1 MSGVKKVERSRDAL
15 TVSGWLATVVL
26 QHEIVQF
33 RRKRAAISRSPGA
46 LTRGSND
53 SSLIECVETA
63 SGRRGRRSVIFWGT
77 VPGFRPLGR
86 QRGVL
91 GPIPWPFTRSHPQV
105 CARWGGFEPSLG
117 FARPAAV
124 AIRRGVSTSRG
135 FGWRMGRGRR
145 GPLERSRTLVRQP
158 SPCADWRA
166 DPALT
171 YGYVT
176 NNLAL
181 RQRPIPGSRA

>member
-33 RRKRAAISRSPGA
+33 RRKRGAISRSPGA

-63 SGRRGRRSVIFWGT
+63 SGRRGRRSVISGEPSLGFDRSGGNGGFSVRSRGRSLGAIPRF
-77 VPGFRPLGR
+77 VPGG
-86 QRGVL
+86 
-91 GPIPWPFTRSHPQV
+91 
-105 CARWGGFEPSLG
+105 GGFEPSLG

>member
-63 SGRRGRRSVIFWGT
+63 SGRRGRRSVISG
-77 VPGFRPLGR
+77 
-86 QRGVL
+86 
-91 GPIPWPFTRSHPQV
+91 
-105 CARWGGFEPSLG
+105 EPSLG
-117 FARPAAV
+117 FDRSGGNGGFSVRSRGRSLGAIPRFVPGGVALNRPWDSPDRPRLRSGAGSRPAAASGGGWAGGV
-124 AIRRGVSTSRG
+124 EAPSKGAAHSSDNPRR
-135 FGWRMGRGRR
+135 
-145 GPLERSRTLVRQP
+145 
-158 SPCADWRA
+158 A
-166 DPALT
+166 
-171 YGYVT
+171 
-176 NNLAL
+176 
-181 RQRPIPGSRA
+181 PIGEPTQL